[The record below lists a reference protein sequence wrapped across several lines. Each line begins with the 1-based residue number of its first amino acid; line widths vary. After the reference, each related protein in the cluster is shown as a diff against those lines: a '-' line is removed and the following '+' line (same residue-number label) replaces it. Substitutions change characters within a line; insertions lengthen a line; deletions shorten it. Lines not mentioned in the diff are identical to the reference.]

1 MRRKYQGFISHD
13 VSLVYLGIEDY
24 LLACLFLPLAAWTV
38 GLKRKLQLSFT
49 NAKSGIN
56 YREKTTPKQKSK
68 PKHEN
73 INYSGIQLNLI
84 YTGLGVAAS

>member
-56 YREKTTPKQKSK
+56 YREKTPQNKKANPNMKILT
-68 PKHEN
+68 
-73 INYSGIQLNLI
+73 
-84 YTGLGVAAS
+84 TVAFS